1 MNAPALPLW
10 GALEAAAR
18 ERTAGTPFTWT
29 MGPALDP
36 ASGVPGAIRVTVAD
50 EVHTGTGRSHRAH
63 TVSAS
68 TVVEPGTTP
77 QHARVRVARLVDQV
91 AAGLLHLEARR

>member
-1 MNAPALPLW
+1 MSAPALPLW
-10 GALEAAAR
+10 EVLETAAR
-18 ERTAGTPFTWT
+18 EHTAGTPFTW
-29 MGPALDP
+29 ALAP
-36 ASGVPGAIRVTVAD
+36 ELSTAGMPGAIRVTVAD

-68 TVVEPGTTP
+68 TVIEPGTTP
-77 QHARVRVARLVDQV
+77 QHARARVERLVDQV

>member
-1 MNAPALPLW
+1 MNAPARPLW
-10 GALEAAAR
+10 EILEAAAR
-18 ERTAGTPFTWT
+18 EHTAGTPFTWT
-29 MGPALDP
+29 LAPELDP
-36 ASGVPGAIRVTVAD
+36 ASGMPGAIRVTVAD

-77 QHARVRVARLVDQV
+77 QHARTRVARLVDQV
-91 AAGLLHLEARR
+91 AAGLQHLEARR

>member
-1 MNAPALPLW
+1 MSAPALPLW
-10 GALEAAAR
+10 GVLEAAAR

-29 MGPALDP
+29 MDPALVP
-36 ASGVPGAIRVTVAD
+36 VSGMPGAIRVTVAD

-68 TVVEPGTTP
+68 TVIEPGTTP
-77 QHARVRVARLVDQV
+77 QHARARVARLVDQV

>member
-1 MNAPALPLW
+1 MSAPALPLW
-10 GALEAAAR
+10 EVLETAAR
-18 ERTAGTPFTWT
+18 EHTAGTPFTW
-29 MGPALDP
+29 ALDP
-36 ASGVPGAIRVTVAD
+36 ELSMAGVPGAIRVTVAD

-68 TVVEPGTTP
+68 TVVEPGATP
-77 QHARVRVARLVDQV
+77 QHARARVERLVDQV

>member
-10 GALEAAAR
+10 GVLEAAAR
-18 ERTAGTPFTWT
+18 EHTAGTPFTWT
-29 MGPALDP
+29 MDPALEP
-36 ASGVPGAIRVTVAD
+36 VSGMPGAVRVTVAD
-50 EVHTGTGRSHRAH
+50 EVQTGTGRSRRVH

-68 TVVEPGTTP
+68 TVVEPGATP

>member
-1 MNAPALPLW
+1 MSAPALPLW
-10 GALEAAAR
+10 PVLEAAAR
-18 ERTAGTPFTWT
+18 EHTAGTPFTWT
-29 MGPALDP
+29 LAPGMPDVGT
-36 ASGVPGAIRVTVAD
+36 SSGAIRVTVAD

-68 TVVEPGTTP
+68 TVVEPGATP
-77 QHARVRVARLVDQV
+77 QHARARVARLVDQV